1 MNGPRTSRRVVFVA
15 ASLMIGVFTVGFV
28 IGSIT
33 ITSQS
38 ETGNG
43 DYTGANALNYW
54 TETSVGLSGPPGV
67 LPSTLS
73 GTVGTPTVLAGA
85 SGNYGI
91 NTIVSGDTEQ
101 FFRFSETTSAPV
113 NTEVEVIFTVNTG
126 AGAGTNVVTTTY
138 IETQTSAPGS
148 TLVFTLYYDLGSAAS
163 ANIILNSAQQTS
175 VQCGSVGSCP

>member
-1 MNGPRTSRRVVFVA
+1 VVFA
-15 ASLMIGVFTVGFV
+15 AAALMIGVFTAGFV

-33 ITSQS
+33 ISSNS

-43 DYTGANALNYW
+43 DYTGATALSYW
-54 TETSVGLSGPPGV
+54 TETSVGLSGPPGA
-67 LPSTLS
+67 LPTTLS

-85 SGNYGI
+85 SGNYGV
-91 NTIVSGDTEQ
+91 NTVVSGDTEQ

-113 NTEVEVIFTVNTG
+113 STEVEVSFTINTG
-126 AGAGTNVVTTTY
+126 SGSGTNAVTTVY

-175 VQCGSVGSCP
+175 VQCSAVGTCP